1 MCSGEGDRTLLL
13 PGFPIRKSSDHS
25 SVDSSPRL
33 IAASYVLHRLLVPR
47 HPPCALNNL
56 ATKMLASTVQFSRY
70 GRDQILVRRVPGS
83 FSLAPVVRRS
93 ICPSSTRRRRCNVH
107 RAPARRIRVKQA
119 FPPDPSGPNSVPRQT
134 VQSVS
139 RSCCHDM
146 VMHIVIAAVL
156 ARRPFGLPTG
166 QCSTLEH
173 HPRNIRPR
181 HGSGRPAQN
190 NLGRLTA
197 RCSLERR

>member
-70 GRDQILVRRVPGS
+70 GREQILVRRVPRQNVLRPGRPTVDL
-83 FSLAPVVRRS
+83 SLSP
-93 ICPSSTRRRRCNVH
+93 RRRRCIVH

-134 VQSVS
+134 VRSVP
-139 RSCCHDM
+139 RSCCHDN
-146 VMHIVIAAVL
+146 VMHCHSSCTSETAL
-156 ARRPFGLPTG
+156 
-166 QCSTLEH
+166 
-173 HPRNIRPR
+173 
-181 HGSGRPAQN
+181 RPAN
-190 NLGRLTA
+190 WSTFHP
-197 RCSLERR
+197 